1 MENGF
6 DGRLHY
12 FMGLPLLLFRIPP
25 FHVTHMH
32 ALNIAARYYKRD
44 VRNLTHSLI
53 QPALCWRP
61 SRSIHQICKPRVL
74 LFVGRTRTTSYLLMF
89 IEI

>member
-32 ALNIAARYYKRD
+32 ALNIAARYYK
-44 VRNLTHSLI
+44 
-53 QPALCWRP
+53 
-61 SRSIHQICKPRVL
+61 
-74 LFVGRTRTTSYLLMF
+74 
-89 IEI
+89 